1 MNNQSFNYKIL
12 EKEEETKARASKR
25 KETIRIR
32 METNLA
38 ENRK

>member
-25 KETIRIR
+25 KEIK
-32 METNLA
+32 ET
-38 ENRK
+38 EQR